1 MRSHETVWF
10 KLLNA
15 KAVDSLLTN
24 EDIDTALAEWN
35 DLSRGAQQWI
45 EGADETAQAIDMKP
59 LLSGASPEDEGL
71 YVLHHKHWVSE
82 MLRAIDKER
91 SQFIATATA

>member
-1 MRSHETVWF
+1 
-10 KLLNA
+10 
-15 KAVDSLLTN
+15 
-24 EDIDTALAEWN
+24 
-35 DLSRGAQQWI
+35 
-45 EGADETAQAIDMKP
+45 MKP

>member
-1 MRSHETVWF
+1 MLDSVLPANFDGTAVFFGKAAEG
-10 KLLNA
+10 LL
-15 KAVDSLLTN
+15 KRQL
-24 EDIDTALAEWN
+24 AL
-35 DLSRGAQQWI
+35 Q
-45 EGADETAQAIDMKP
+45 EGADENAQAIGMKP

-91 SQFIATATA
+91 SQFIATVGANEEASA